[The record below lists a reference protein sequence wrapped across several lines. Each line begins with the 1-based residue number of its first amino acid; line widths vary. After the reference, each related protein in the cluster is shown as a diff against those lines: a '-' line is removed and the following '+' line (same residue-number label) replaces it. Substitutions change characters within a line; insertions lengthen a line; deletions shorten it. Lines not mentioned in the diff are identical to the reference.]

1 MRRSAMAFPWSGAL
15 GRLAAGSSAR
25 RSARISM
32 VLVGGAMAGSLAGC
46 QSYVIEYRYRPA
58 FHQMASDE
66 PLPDEVV
73 TEDGR
78 IIRYVSTPLPELRKE
93 LDARDRGEVEETGD
107 QEQVTPIWQEDEN
120 GDVVLYCVTPEHVL
134 ANTMNCL
141 RLERYDLMYEQLL
154 AERTRNAYE
163 ASGRGPA
170 DFAAW
175 CLEHRSDLMEML
187 NRMGFGFLGGDV
199 VLENLGNGVMRS
211 RFTPRVGDQFRFR
224 EVLILSDPPGMNLL
238 EIR

>member
-1 MRRSAMAFPWSGAL
+1 MAFAWSGAL

>member
-1 MRRSAMAFPWSGAL
+1 MRRSAMAFAWSGAL

>member
-1 MRRSAMAFPWSGAL
+1 MAFAWSGAL

-32 VLVGGAMAGSLAGC
+32 MLVGGAMAGSLAGC

>member
-1 MRRSAMAFPWSGAL
+1 MRRSAMAFAWSGAL
-15 GRLAAGSSAR
+15 GRLAAVSSVR